1 MQQLS
6 DDEPRRSAARPN
18 APREFRGG
26 WVIAAMFG
34 FGVLTTAG
42 LWVYWYLHLAPFRP
56 LQAAVAAEFP
66 DSAPR
71 VEGGQRKMHKGTPRI
86 LRITLRVDFDPNTD
100 DDRVETITAKLY
112 ELAGRYQDISSYDT
126 LEMYLYQRIPEQETR
141 ERRVERVLK
150 APAGR

>member
-1 MQQLS
+1 
-6 DDEPRRSAARPN
+6 
-18 APREFRGG
+18 
-26 WVIAAMFG
+26 MFG
-34 FGVLTTAG
+34 FGALTTAG

-86 LRITLRVDFDPNTD
+86 LRITLRVDFDPNAD
-100 DDRVETITAKLY
+100 DDRVETITAKLFD
-112 ELAGRYQDISSYDT
+112 LAGRYQDIANYDT

-141 ERRVERVLK
+141 ERRIVRDLT
-150 APAGR
+150 ARADRSRGGTTRPPN